1 MGYTLKKWKRKQSE
15 PGRLNGNEE
24 QEDMSVVLFQASAK
38 VHVQVPVPAAAESV
52 VVSVSQELPPK
63 VSRYLWSGLSLKTMW
78 ISDGHAAMG

>member
-38 VHVQVPVPAAAESV
+38 VHV
-52 VVSVSQELPPK
+52 
-63 VSRYLWSGLSLKTMW
+63 
-78 ISDGHAAMG
+78 